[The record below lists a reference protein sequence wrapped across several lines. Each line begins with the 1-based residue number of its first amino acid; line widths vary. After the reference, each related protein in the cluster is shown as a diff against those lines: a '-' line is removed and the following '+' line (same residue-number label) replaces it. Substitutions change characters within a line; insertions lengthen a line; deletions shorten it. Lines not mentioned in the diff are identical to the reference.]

1 MTMPAKLFVLSLSLL
16 LSACASAPPKT
27 SEQAP
32 QVSLYEQLGGAPAVA
47 ALVDALVAEYKSD
60 ALISPRFDLPA
71 AELGYLRER
80 LIEQMCSATGGGCEY
95 TGLPMNEAHSGMAI
109 SQAEFDSF
117 MQASVRAMTKVGVS
131 AEHQRTLGSVLEGMR
146 GEIVDQ

>member
-1 MTMPAKLFVLSLSLL
+1 MSMSAKLFVLSLTLL
-16 LSACASAPPKT
+16 LSACASSPPNP
-27 SEQAP
+27 SEQSP
-32 QVSLYEQLGGAPAVA
+32 QASLYEQLGGAPAVA

-60 ALISPRFDLPA
+60 ALISPRFDLPP

-80 LIEQMCSATGGGCEY
+80 LIEQMCAATGGGCEY
-95 TGLPMNEAHSGMAI
+95 TGLPMSDAHSGMAI

-117 MQASVRAMTKVGVS
+117 MQASVRAMTKIGVS
-131 AEHQRTLGSVLEGMR
+131 QDHQQTLGSVLEGMR